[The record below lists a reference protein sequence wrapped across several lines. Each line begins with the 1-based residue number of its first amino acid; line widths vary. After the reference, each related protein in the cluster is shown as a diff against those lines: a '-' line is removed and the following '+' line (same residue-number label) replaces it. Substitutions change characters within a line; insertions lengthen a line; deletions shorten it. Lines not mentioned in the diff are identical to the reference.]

1 MILATKTKSI
11 NLLLALVLVV
21 FFTTLQSSSCS
32 KSDDVATINNNTTPI
47 SGSWRVSLYWDKKD
61 ETNKLNGYS
70 FSFNSGGQVTATKAG
85 TTVNGTWSESSTK
98 FTINFGADPVLS
110 DINDDW
116 QKVEKTTTSI
126 KLKDDNPLQDDQLTF
141 IKN

>member
-11 NLLLALVLVV
+11 NLLLALVMVV

-32 KSDDVATINNNTTPI
+32 KSDDVSAINNNTPI

-98 FTINFGADPVLS
+98 FTINFGTDPVLS

-116 QKVEKTTTSI
+116 QKIEKTTTSI

>member
-32 KSDDVATINNNTTPI
+32 KSDDVATINNNTIPI

-85 TTVNGTWSESSTK
+85 VVVNGTWSESSTK
-98 FTINFGADPVLS
+98 FSINFGTDPVLS

-116 QKVEKTTTSI
+116 QKVEKTATSI

>member
-11 NLLLALVLVV
+11 NLLLALVMVV

-32 KSDDVATINNNTTPI
+32 KSDDVSAINNNTPI

-70 FSFNSGGQVTATKAG
+70 FSFNSSGQVTATKAG

-98 FTINFGADPVLS
+98 FTINFGTDPVLS
-110 DINDDW
+110 DINNDW
-116 QKVEKTTTSI
+116 QKVEKTATSI

>member
-11 NLLLALVLVV
+11 NLLLALVMVV

-32 KSDDVATINNNTTPI
+32 KSDDVATINTNTTPI
-47 SGSWRVSLYWDKKD
+47 SGSWRVSLKKKKKD

-85 TTVNGTWSESSTK
+85 ATVNGTWSESSTK
-98 FTINFGADPVLS
+98 FTINFGTDPVLS

-116 QKVEKTTTSI
+116 QKIEKTTTSI